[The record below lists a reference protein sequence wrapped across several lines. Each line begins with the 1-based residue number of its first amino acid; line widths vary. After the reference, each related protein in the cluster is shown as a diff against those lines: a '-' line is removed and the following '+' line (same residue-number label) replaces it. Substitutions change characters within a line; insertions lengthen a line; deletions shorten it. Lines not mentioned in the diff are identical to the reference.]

1 MCYKA
6 YDGVHVLENNGLGN
20 DRRLPFFPTKISDDK
35 GGGGITKP
43 RRHLNKSLER

>member
-35 GGGGITKP
+35 GGGHNQTTKT
-43 RRHLNKSLER
+43 S